1 MESIRTFIALELP
14 DELKMS
20 LARLQKTFMQ
30 STAGVKWVRPES
42 VHLTLKFLGA
52 TSMEKVGT
60 VCRVLERLARDVS
73 PFFFEVSGI
82 GAFPNSRNPKV
93 LWAGLRVEDR
103 LKAFQE
109 ALETELADI
118 GFATEGRPFAPH
130 LTLGRIRDGLV
141 RKDIAGLIERFSA
154 ERFGGFTS
162 DHIIFF
168 KSDLKPSGPVYE
180 AIKDIT
186 LMKNA

>member
-14 DELKMS
+14 DELKKG
-20 LARLQKTFMQ
+20 LARMQKTFMQ

-42 VHLTLKFLGA
+42 IHLTLKFLGA
-52 TSMEKVGT
+52 TSMEKVDN
-60 VCRVLERLARDVS
+60 VCRVLERLARDAA
-73 PFFFEVSGI
+73 PFSFEVSGI

-103 LKAFQE
+103 LKAFQK

-141 RKDIAGLIERFSA
+141 RKDIAGLIEQFGA
-154 ERFGGFTS
+154 ERFGGFTA